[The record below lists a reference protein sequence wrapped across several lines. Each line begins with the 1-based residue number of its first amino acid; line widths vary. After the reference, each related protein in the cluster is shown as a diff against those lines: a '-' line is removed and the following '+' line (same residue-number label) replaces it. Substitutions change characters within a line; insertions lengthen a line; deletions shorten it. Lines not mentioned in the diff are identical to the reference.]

1 MSKKING
8 WFKRLLKWVFLCI
21 VLLLAITTLLHATYF
36 KQQYKKAQ
44 PNGQLVSV
52 FDGTMHVSSIG
63 KGKDTIVLLPGL
75 GVGLPSADFGPLMRE
90 LSKKYTVVCVEYF
103 GVGFSS
109 QTQRERSSA
118 NYVEEI
124 RSALKTAGFTA
135 PYVLMGHSISSLY
148 SEYYA
153 AVYPN
158 EVKAIISL
166 DGTSSAFYTK
176 TPGFVA
182 ALLPIAKLQQ
192 TLGVPSLLG
201 PLVTNRK
208 KTLELG
214 YTEEEIDHM
223 LLFAG
228 FSVNDTLLKQIA
240 YGNEYVAQTKALA
253 YPSEIPYF
261 KVISK
266 QTYETPNKQLPI
278 TPQEYQM
285 EHLKRIGPQAR
296 YEVLEG
302 THFIYQT
309 NVERIASIVD
319 EVLNT

>member
-1 MSKKING
+1 MSKKKNG

-192 TLGVPSLLG
+192 TLGVPSLHG

-240 YGNEYVAQTKALA
+240 YGNEFVAQTKALA

>member
-1 MSKKING
+1 MSKKRRG
-8 WFKRLLKWVFLCI
+8 WFKRLLKWVFLVI
-21 VLLLAITTLLHATYF
+21 ALLLAITTLLHATYF

-52 FDGTMHVSSIG
+52 FDGTMHISSMG
-63 KGKDTIVLLPGL
+63 QGEETIVLLPGM
-75 GVGLPSADFGPLMRE
+75 GIGLPSADFGPLMRE
-90 LSKKYTVVCVEYF
+90 LSKKYTVVCIEYF
-103 GVGFSS
+103 GMGFSS

-166 DGTSSAFYTK
+166 DGTSSAYDAK

-192 TLGVPSLLG
+192 ALGVPSLLG

-208 KTLELG
+208 KPWNWATPKKKLITCCCLPAFRSTIRCSSRWRGEMSLLLRPKLLPIHPKFPTSRSSQDRRMRHPINSYPLHLRNTKWSISRELA
-214 YTEEEIDHM
+214 HM
-223 LLFAG
+223 L
-228 FSVNDTLLKQIA
+228 SMRCLK
-240 YGNEYVAQTKALA
+240 GRTSFTRPMWNE
-253 YPSEIPYF
+253 
-261 KVISK
+261 
-266 QTYETPNKQLPI
+266 LP
-278 TPQEYQM
+278 PLWM
-285 EHLKRIGPQAR
+285 RC
-296 YEVLEG
+296 
-302 THFIYQT
+302 
-309 NVERIASIVD
+309 
-319 EVLNT
+319 